1 VRAAPSERFSDAYRW
16 SEQPGV
22 LAGTHFGGCGFGP
35 LLSADAI
42 PAVVSRIIPV
52 NRRVMTRRME
62 HPPAS
67 QNSSPLKTPSKETG
81 PRADA
86 RTSVLIVRTGQPQFI
101 RWRQRLL
108 PSSND
113 KERRRSRR
121 DLRR

>member
-1 VRAAPSERFSDAYRW
+1 
-16 SEQPGV
+16 V

-108 PSSND
+108 PGSND
-113 KERRRSRR
+113 NKTPEVQA
-121 DLRR
+121 